1 MTFKVRQAMNNQL
14 AYFRERLKYS
24 QVELSEITG
33 ISRNT
38 ISNYETGKTAISK
51 RYLPKLCEALKC
63 TPRELLFGE
72 NGEGAYNLEEDR
84 ADYASAITRQLS
96 NEIEERWKS
105 KLEAAEKEVS
115 ELRQANMELR
125 SEIERLKALQDT
137 LQRTV
142 NYQQSRLDKFT
153 EDL

>member
-1 MTFKVRQAMNNQL
+1 M
-14 AYFRERLKYS
+14 
-24 QVELSEITG
+24 
-33 ISRNT
+33 
-38 ISNYETGKTAISK
+38 
-51 RYLPKLCEALKC
+51 
-63 TPRELLFGE
+63 
-72 NGEGAYNLEEDR
+72 
-84 ADYASAITRQLS
+84 RQLS
-96 NEIEERWKS
+96 NEIEERWKG

-115 ELRQANMELR
+115 ELHQANMELR

>member
-84 ADYASAITRQLS
+84 
-96 NEIEERWKS
+96 EIEERGKG

>member
-1 MTFKVRQAMNNQL
+1 MNNQL

-51 RYLPKLCEALKC
+51 RYLSKLCEALKC
-63 TPRELLFGE
+63 TPRELLAGE
-72 NGEGAYNLEEDR
+72 EGVNHLLEEDR

-96 NEIEERWKS
+96 NEIEERWKG